1 MVYLLGSELGS
12 LLCLYSSP
20 FAIIHSNPAVKQ
32 STLPHFAI
40 CHPEV
45 NDVISKLS
53 FVDKVYI
60 YQQTSADTNNQFNV
74 FILTGLW
81 HLAGV
86 TLPLWVTVDSW
97 IRFQILYIPFM
108 LLLFYTGMS

>member
-40 CHPEV
+40 CHPDV
-45 NDVISKLS
+45 NDVISKSS

-60 YQQTSADTNNQFNV
+60 YTSRRQLTPITNLMF
-74 FILTGLW
+74 
-81 HLAGV
+81 
-86 TLPLWVTVDSW
+86 S
-97 IRFQILYIPFM
+97 
-108 LLLFYTGMS
+108 S